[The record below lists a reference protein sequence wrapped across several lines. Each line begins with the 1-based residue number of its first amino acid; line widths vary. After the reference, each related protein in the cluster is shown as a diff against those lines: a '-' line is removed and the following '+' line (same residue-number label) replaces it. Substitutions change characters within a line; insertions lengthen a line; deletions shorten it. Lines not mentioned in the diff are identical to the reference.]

1 MIKNLSVLIIV
12 LFCVNTFAQKTN
24 TSPYS
29 ILGIGEEIAAKT
41 VEEMSMGGSGTVGS
55 YESQLSFTN
64 PATYSGFR
72 LTTYSIAGQN
82 RGLTVKDALTTQKSS
97 NANLSYLVL
106 GIPVSSA
113 AF

>member
-29 ILGIGEEIAAKT
+29 ILGIGEEIATKT

-55 YESQLSFTN
+55 Y
-64 PATYSGFR
+64 
-72 LTTYSIAGQN
+72 
-82 RGLTVKDALTTQKSS
+82 
-97 NANLSYLVL
+97 
-106 GIPVSSA
+106 
-113 AF
+113 